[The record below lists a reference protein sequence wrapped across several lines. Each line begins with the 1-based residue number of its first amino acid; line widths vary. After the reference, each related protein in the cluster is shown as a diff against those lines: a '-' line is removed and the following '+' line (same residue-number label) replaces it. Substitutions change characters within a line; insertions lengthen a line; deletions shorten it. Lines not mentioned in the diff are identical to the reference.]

1 MVVVKLDVADAA
13 PGSLGDGGEARSVED
28 PATVGEELHPC
39 SMLLRLSAFVLLD
52 RGRQLTRTRATAQT
66 SVVQTHRDRTMAR
79 DIIHRL
85 RRRGPAM
92 ASLGP

>member
-1 MVVVKLDVADAA
+1 MVVVKLDVVDPA

-28 PATVGEELHPC
+28 PATVGEGTAPVLDAPA
-39 SMLLRLSAFVLLD
+39 SSAFVLLD

-66 SVVQTHRDRTMAR
+66 SVGQTHRDRTMAR